1 MTKDALTFGRSG
13 GRPAV
18 LKVIKSEGDEWRS
31 GAIIEAFGGR
41 GVVRVYEYVDG
52 AVLME
57 RLIPGTPLSELAVNG
72 RDEEAT
78 AILADVIASMA
89 PLETSAPTVQ
99 DWGKSFATAG
109 PQIPRHLADQA
120 NEIYFQM
127 CGSQSKTRL
136 LHGDLHHD
144 NVLFDS
150 KRGWLAID
158 PKGVIGELEY
168 ELGAALRNPYDRP
181 DIFAQPQVIERRLR
195 HFAAKLP
202 IDEARAL
209 RWGFAQAV
217 LSAIWGIEDGA
228 ATYSTALAEAMLPMI
243 G

>member
-1 MTKDALTFGRSG
+1 MTKDMLTFGRTA
-13 GRPAV
+13 GRAAV
-18 LKVIKSEGDEWRS
+18 LKVIEREGDEWRS
-31 GAIIEAFGGR
+31 GAILDAFGGR

-78 AILADVIASMA
+78 TILADVIASMS
-89 PLETSAPTVQ
+89 PLETPAPTVQ
-99 DWGKSFATAG
+99 EWGKSFATAG
-109 PQIPRHLADQA
+109 PQIAGDLVERAH
-120 NEIYFQM
+120 EIYTKL

-144 NVLFDS
+144 NVLYDA
-150 KRGWLAID
+150 KRDWLAID

-168 ELGAALRNPYDRP
+168 ELGAALRNPFDRP
-181 DIFAQPQVIERRLR
+181 DIFAQPRAIERRLKQ
-195 HFAAKLP
+195 FAAKLP
-202 IDEARAL
+202 IDAARAL

-228 ATYSTALAEAMLPMI
+228 ATHSTALAEAMLPMI
-243 G
+243 D